1 MNTTGVI
8 LDGKAIAHA
17 VRQET
22 KEQVAQLLAHQG
34 YVPGLATVLL
44 GEDPASQVYVNSI
57 YKAFHEVSNPY
68 VPYHL
73 PEAP

>member
-22 KEQVAQLLAHQG
+22 KEQVAQFLAHQG
-34 YVPGLATVLL
+34 YVPGLATILL
-44 GEDPASQVYVNSI
+44 GEDPASQVYVNTKKKS
-57 YKAFHEVSNPY
+57 
-68 VPYHL
+68 L
-73 PEAP
+73 P